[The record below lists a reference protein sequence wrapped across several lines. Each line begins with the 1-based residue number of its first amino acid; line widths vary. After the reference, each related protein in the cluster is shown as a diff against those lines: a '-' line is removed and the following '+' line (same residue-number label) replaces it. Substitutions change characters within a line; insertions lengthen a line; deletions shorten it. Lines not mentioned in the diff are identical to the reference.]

1 MGFPVISVQCKNED
15 GAKTLTLTQE
25 KFNADGSKAAGYL
38 WAVPITIL
46 TSKGSS
52 NLLIKNIDVIT

>member
-15 GAKTLTLTQE
+15 GSKTLTLTQE
-25 KFNADGSKAAGYL
+25 KFNADGSKATGYL

-46 TSKGSS
+46 TSKGSC
-52 NLLIKNIDVIT
+52 NLLLKKFLV